1 MNNPDTQGQHWA
13 QDTERRQTKHEN
25 STQNDETMSDTNQN
39 QTRATQSVAYPLA

>member
-39 QTRATQSVAYPLA
+39 MKTRHRMMKR